1 MAATLKDYR
10 QNAQDNTWCPGCGH
24 FGAVAATQ
32 RALTNLGLA
41 PHEVV
46 AVTGIGCS
54 GKYNYYLGSN
64 GFNSMHGRSL
74 PVAQAIKIANR
85 DLTVIS
91 AGGDGDGYGIGIGHF
106 IHAMRRNVDITY
118 IVMDNHIYGLTTGQA
133 SPTSKKGFVTK
144 TTPFGSAEYPIRPLE
159 LAVAAGGGF
168 IAQGFS
174 GDIKQ
179 LTAIIEA
186 AIQHKGF
193 SYVNVYS
200 PCVTFNK
207 DETYEW
213 WRENL
218 VNLDDDPDYDN
229 TSRQAAFQKVHEA
242 RGLVRGIVFREERPH
257 YQDELPNY
265 YEGSLVEQDLD
276 GPIRDEEELLAQFM

>member
-10 QNAQDNTWCPGCGH
+10 KHAQPSTWCPGCGD
-24 FGAVAATQ
+24 FGLVAATQ

-54 GKYNYYLGSN
+54 GKFNYYLGSN
-64 GFNSMHGRSL
+64 GFNSLHGRSL

-85 DLTVIS
+85 HLTVIA

-118 IVMDNHIYGLTTGQA
+118 LVMDNHIYGLTTGQT

-144 TTPFGSAEYPIRPLE
+144 TTPFGAAEYPVRPLE
-159 LAVAAGGGF
+159 LAVAAGCGF

-174 GDIKQ
+174 GDVKQ
-179 LTAIIEA
+179 LSQIIEA

-193 SYVNVYS
+193 AYVNVYS

-207 DETYEW
+207 EETYDW

-218 VNLDDDPDYDN
+218 INLDDDPDYDR
-229 TSRQAAFQKVHEA
+229 TSRQAAFQKVHETN
-242 RGLVRGIVFREERPH
+242 GLIRGIIFQEERPS

-276 GPIRDEEELLAQFM
+276 GPIRDQDELLAEFM